1 MMDLLVQLAVAGG
14 VLAMV
19 ILLVVAQ
26 EPRANLRERIL
37 HAEERRHWWNRHRNG
52 H

>member
-1 MMDLLVQLAVAGG
+1 MMDLLVQLAVAAG

-19 ILLVVAQ
+19 ILLVVSL

-37 HAEERRHWWNRHRNG
+37 HAGVRRHWWNRHRNG